1 MGSSKRLE
9 CDAGAASWIANM
21 LAVASA
27 SQKDS
32 LNFFILVLLFF
43 WISGTLKGPWFN
55 NLGSHISKN
64 AAIHAPGLKDQA
76 VLLTQAF
83 APPTKWPNDH
93 RIKDKVICFDNKT
106 AFRNRRMELE
116 KKAMSPLLR
125 AHPVCSGQQGFAVL
139 HQYPGR
145 VRRSHLPQPLRLGV
159 ENIKVTER
167 FGNAPC

>member
-1 MGSSKRLE
+1 MKQGSQSRPAFRIQRAGGLGLVGHSGGQVGMGSSKRLE

-64 AAIHAPGLKDQA
+64 AAIHAPGLKD
-76 VLLTQAF
+76 
-83 APPTKWPNDH
+83 
-93 RIKDKVICFDNKT
+93 
-106 AFRNRRMELE
+106 
-116 KKAMSPLLR
+116 
-125 AHPVCSGQQGFAVL
+125 
-139 HQYPGR
+139 
-145 VRRSHLPQPLRLGV
+145 
-159 ENIKVTER
+159 
-167 FGNAPC
+167 